1 MFLHKNRYVFWTF
14 LFVFVKLQIFFQFSI
29 LRLEIEV
36 LLTPRVI
43 KKLKIIAR
51 MLKFF
56 CILYAWISYIII
68 LMIQQNYFQIC
79 IYLNF

>member
-56 CILYAWISYIII
+56 CIAYYMLEFPI
-68 LMIQQNYFQIC
+68 
-79 IYLNF
+79 